1 MTISVSPSITDIEV
15 LIERGPSLSTETL
28 HRSILPGL
36 CLIFCGGYNLSM
48 KTSSMDSYKLGAPMA
63 AKVAWKQLSKVVECI
78 TKGYSKF
85 DGITA
90 AVSGVSI

>member
-1 MTISVSPSITDIEV
+1 
-15 LIERGPSLSTETL
+15 
-28 HRSILPGL
+28 
-36 CLIFCGGYNLSM
+36 M
-48 KTSSMDSYKLGAPMA
+48 KTSSMGSFKLGAPMA

-78 TKGYSKF
+78 KGYSKF